1 MKFDKKLMLSKR
13 YHFLFFDAA
22 DSDFLFF
29 ILRNSFAYEF
39 LRKVHLVF
47 HTDTEKEKEL
57 LILGI

>member
-1 MKFDKKLMLSKR
+1 MLSKR